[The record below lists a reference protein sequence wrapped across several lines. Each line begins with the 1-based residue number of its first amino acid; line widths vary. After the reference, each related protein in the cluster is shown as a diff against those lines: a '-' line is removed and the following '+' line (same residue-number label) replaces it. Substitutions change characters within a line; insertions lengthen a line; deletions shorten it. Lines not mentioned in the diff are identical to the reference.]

1 VVIRFFNRAGYNLG
15 NPDRRCAVERQWSI
29 SEAKIKFSEVID
41 KAISRVPQVLTRRGK
56 EVAVILSWDEY
67 KRLRKAE
74 VSLVDFFRSS
84 PLVGVDLDPERDK
97 SLPRDAEL

>member
-1 VVIRFFNRAGYNLG
+1 
-15 NPDRRCAVERQWSI
+15 
-29 SEAKIKFSEVID
+29 
-41 KAISRVPQVLTRRGK
+41 
-56 EVAVILSWDEY
+56 VILSRDEY

-84 PLVGVDLDPERDK
+84 PLAGVDLDPERDK